1 MHAFNFEAVL
11 LLLSLCYPLVS
22 TSIVE
27 LGLNNTMV
35 LCLLVLLVQALK
47 MRMMPLLLSELINV
61 RIVILQINIK
71 IITEFQC

>member
-47 MRMMPLLLSELINV
+47 MRMMPLLLSELINI